1 MLYMLKPYR
10 RHAKTCK
17 FADKGKAHWTCKC
30 PIWVQ
35 GSIGGRAV
43 KQSMDTRSW
52 KVAEERLHNWEVTGR
67 KQVERPVEAVCEEF
81 IQDQEARKM
90 AANTIRKYRTLLTSR
105 DCNSL
110 VMRFSGS
117 SVSGLS
123 LADLTA
129 WRATWTGA
137 AISQSKAVERL
148 RVFFRW
154 TKDRGYT
161 AEAVADRLKSPKVR
175 TAPTLP
181 FSREEVAALIGA
193 AADQGQ
199 PAEGRR
205 LRAYLM
211 VLRYTGLRRGDAATL
226 PCAALR
232 GNELL
237 LRQEKTGEPLY
248 TVLPPAVVDELRHIE
263 RVSERFWFWT
273 GNSSPDIV
281 GGNFGRAFRTLCKR
295 VGIVGRPSLH
305 RMRDTFAVESLNA
318 GVPIE
323 IVSRLLGHT
332 STKVTHKHYDPWVK
346 SRQEQLKAELGKMW
360 AMDSLAQSWNAS
372 ESTPLKN

>member
-1 MLYMLKPYR
+1 MLYMLKAYR
-10 RHAKTCK
+10 RHSKTCK

-35 GSIGGRAV
+35 GSIGGKAV

-67 KQVERPVEAVCEEF
+67 KQVERTVEAVCEEF
-81 IQDQEARKM
+81 IQDQEARRM
-90 AANTIRKYRTLLTSR
+90 AANTIRKYRTLLTSAT
-105 DCNSL
+105 CNSF
-110 VMRFSGS
+110 VSKFAGS
-117 SVSGLS
+117 SVCSLS

-129 WRATWTGA
+129 WRASWTGA
-137 AISQSKAVERL
+137 AITQAKAVERL

-154 TKDRGYT
+154 TRDRGYT
-161 AEAVADRLKSPKVR
+161 AEAVADKLKAPKVR
-175 TAPTLP
+175 TTPTLP
-181 FSREEVAALIGA
+181 FTREEVIALISG

-226 PCAALR
+226 PVDALR

-237 LRQEKTGEPLY
+237 LRQEKTGEPLF

-281 GGNFGRAFRTLCKR
+281 GGNFGRAFRTLCKKL
-295 VGIVGRPSLH
+295 GIAGRPSLH
-305 RMRDTFAVESLNA
+305 RLRDTFAVESLNA

-346 SRQEQLKAELGKMW
+346 SRQEQVKVELGKMW
-360 AMDSLAQSWNAS
+360 AMDPMARGEKGMVQ
-372 ESTPLKN
+372 

>member
-10 RHAKTCK
+10 RHSATCK
-17 FADKGKAHWTCKC
+17 HADKGKAHWTCKC
-30 PIWVQ
+30 PVWVQ
-35 GSIGGRAV
+35 GSIGGRAI

-52 KVAEERLHNWEVTGR
+52 KVAEERLHNWEVKGK
-67 KQVERPVEAVCEEF
+67 KQVERTVEAVCEEF
-81 IQDQEARKM
+81 MQDQEARKM
-90 AANTIRKYRTLLTSR
+90 AANTIRNYRKLLTSGT
-105 DCNSL
+105 CNSL
-110 VMRFSGS
+110 STRFAALAVS
-117 SVSGLS
+117 SIS

-137 AISQSKAVERL
+137 AITQSKAVERL

-161 AEAVADRLKSPKVR
+161 AEAVADKLKAPKVR
-175 TAPTLP
+175 TTPTLP
-181 FSREEVAALIGA
+181 FSRDDVAALIGGA
-193 AADQGQ
+193 ANQGQ

-226 PCAALR
+226 PCDSLR
-232 GNELL
+232 GEELL
-237 LRQEKTGEPLY
+237 LRQEKTGEPLF
-248 TVLPPAVVDELRHIE
+248 TVLPPALVDELRHIE

-281 GGNFGRAFRTLCKR
+281 GGNFGRAFRTLCKKL
-295 VGIVGRPSLH
+295 GIAGRPSLH
-305 RMRDTFAVESLNA
+305 RLRDTFAVESLNA

-346 SRQEQLKAELGKMW
+346 SRQEQVKAELGKMW
-360 AMDSLAQSWNAS
+360 AMDSLALGWEMKGVVQ
-372 ESTPLKN
+372 